1 MYIFT
6 QLRSFYVKKEN
17 NKMIK
22 HDQNKYKDLK
32 RISPSDSTHYVNTYL
47 SRITTKN
54 S

>member
-6 QLRSFYVKKEN
+6 HLRSFYVKKEN

-32 RISPSDSTHYVNTYL
+32 RILPFDSAHYVYTYL
-47 SRITTKN
+47 SRITTKK